1 MGFITNKIYICLP
14 FEKEVDKLDWDGLST
29 EEYNGKTYY
38 KIPSGGNSSD
48 VVKKITFET
57 LKDNVTVTLNIV
69 SSSEQWFDYAYASDL
84 DGTSGYRNAKYKI
97 SGNNQSITHEY
108 VVPNK
113 GSHWIYIGYRK
124 DSSGNSYNDCGYFS
138 IDNLDKEYVIR
149 QPKEVYLA
157 SDKMNEITYGSK
169 KILERGL
176 TNTISWETL
185 TWDKSNNSYTYNT
198 RGKLKLTY
206 SGGSTYLINSP
217 EYMKN
222 NINYPRFYNINSYSG
237 NSYNL
242 TYKLDLSDWDTSKIK
257 YMDSMFRDCHALTY
271 INLSKFNTYN
281 VDTMAGM
288 FSNCYS
294 LTNLDVSK
302 FNTSN
307 VASISEMFAGTGKI
321 NMIDMSKWD
330 LSELNNGSNYENSGF
345 GKVFKGSYCENIKL
359 PNMNLKKKFNTY
371 YGNTFSFLYG
381 LKSLQAPELVNSY
394 TNNIKFLFADDN
406 KLYDVDMSDWD
417 FSNVTYAYGAFYG
430 TKISNVSANL
440 VNAKDSIYSM
450 FRFSYADSIN
460 ISNLEISS
468 KVTDTRWM
476 FGDTKSTTIDFVDNN
491 SNTKFD
497 TSGVTNMSYMFMNSK
512 NLTTINGLN
521 KLNTSNLKDIGA
533 MFYNC
538 NSLTSIDISD
548 WDTSNINNVTSSL
561 NTSDMTGL
569 FEYCFKLVDL
579 KLPRKFITAKVN
591 DISGMFNNTGLT
603 SLDLSDWDTSNVHD
617 MRHVFHNCS
626 ALERLNLVGWNAS
639 RVSDT
644 SWIFANC
651 NELTTLID
659 GHESEPDVTI
669 FNGLKYS
676 ISLTYNSKLNYES
689 VYALFRGVS
698 ADGDRYYKNIYLPK
712 VMQGK
717 LDPDKVK
724 IAKDKDW
731 TIKYQ

>member
-1 MGFITNKIYICLP
+1 MGLITNKIYICLP
-14 FEKEVDKLDWDGLST
+14 YEKEVDKLDWNGLST

-38 KIPSGGNSSD
+38 KIPSGGGGKD

-57 LKDNVTVTLNIV
+57 LYNNVTIMLNIV
-69 SSSEQWFDYAYASDL
+69 SSSEPRYDFAYACDL
-84 DGTSGYRNAKYKI
+84 DGNGGYNSAKYKI
-97 SGNNQSITHEY
+97 SGDNKSIACEY

-113 GSHWIYIGYRK
+113 GSHWIYIGYKK
-124 DSSGNSYNDCGYFS
+124 DYSGDRYNDCGYFS
-138 IDNLDKEYVIR
+138 IDNSDKEYVIR

-169 KILERGL
+169 KILEYGL

-185 TWDKSNNSYTYNT
+185 RWDKSNNSYTYNT
-198 RGKLKLTY
+198 KGKLKLTY
-206 SGGSTYLINSP
+206 LGGSTYLINSP

-222 NINYPRFYNINSYSG
+222 NINYPRFYDINSYSG

-242 TYKLDLSDWDTSKIK
+242 TYKLDLSDWDTSNIK
-257 YMDSMFRDCHALTY
+257 EMSGMFSDCYSLTY
-271 INLSKFNTYN
+271 IDLSNFNTSN
-281 VDTMAGM
+281 VTNMNNM

-294 LTNLDVSK
+294 LTYIDLSN

-307 VASISEMFAGTGKI
+307 VTNIKEMFAGTGKI
-321 NMIDMSKWD
+321 NMIDMSKFD
-330 LSELNNGSNYENSGF
+330 LSKLYNDNYKSGGF
-345 GKVFKGSYCENIKL
+345 ANVFKGSYCENIKL

-371 YGNTFSFLYG
+371 YGETFKYLYE

-394 TNNIKFLFADDN
+394 TNNIKFLFAGDHE
-406 KLYDVDMSDWD
+406 LYDVDMQDWD

-430 TKISNVSANL
+430 TKINNVSVNL
-440 VNAKDSIYSM
+440 PNAKDSIYSM
-450 FRFSYADSIN
+450 FRESYADSIN

-468 KVTDTRWM
+468 KVTDTKYM
-476 FGDTKSTTIDFVDNN
+476 FADTKSSSIDFVDSNG
-491 SNTKFD
+491 NTKFD

-538 NSLTSIDISD
+538 NSLTSLDISS

-569 FEYCFKLVDL
+569 FENCYNLVDL
-579 KLPRKFITAKVN
+579 KLPRKFITAKVRN
-591 DISGMFNNTGLT
+591 ISGMFNNTRLR
-603 SLDLSDWDTSNVHD
+603 SLDLSDWDISNVYN
-617 MRHVFHNCS
+617 MRHLFHNDT
-626 ALERLNLVGWNAS
+626 ALERLNLVGWDAS
-639 RVSDT
+639 IVSDT
-644 SWIFANC
+644 NWIFVNC
-651 NELTTLID
+651 TELTTLID

-669 FNGLKYS
+669 FNGLKNNIY
-676 ISLTYNSKLNYES
+676 LTDNSKLNYES
-689 VYALFRGVS
+689 IYALFRGVS
-698 ADGDRYYKNIYLPK
+698 ADGDSYYKNIYLPK

-717 LDPDKVK
+717 LDATKVK
-724 IAKDKDW
+724 IAKDKGW
-731 TIKYQ
+731 TIKYS

>member
-1 MGFITNKIYICLP
+1 MGIITNKIYICLP
-14 FEKEVDKLDWDGLST
+14 FEKELDKIDWDGLST

-69 SSSEQWFDYAYASDL
+69 SSSEDRYDLAYACDL
-84 DGTSGYRNAKYKI
+84 DGPSGYSNAKYKI
-97 SGNNQSITHEY
+97 SGDNQSITGEY

-124 DSSGNSYNDCGYFS
+124 DSIFDKYNDCGYFS
-138 IDNLDKEYVIR
+138 IDNSEYLIR

-169 KILERGL
+169 KILEHGL

-217 EYMKN
+217 EYMRN
-222 NINYPRFYNINSYSG
+222 NINYPKFYNINSYSG

-242 TYKLDLSDWDTSKIK
+242 TYKLDLSDWDTSNIK
-257 YMDSMFRDCHALTY
+257 SMASMFSDCYALTY

-288 FSNCYS
+288 FRNCYS

-302 FNTSN
+302 FNTSK
-307 VASISEMFAGTGKI
+307 VASIQEMFAGTGKI

-381 LKSLQAPELVNSY
+381 LKSFKAPELVNSY
-394 TNNIKFLFADDN
+394 TNNIKFMFSGDHE
-406 KLYDVDMSDWD
+406 LYDLDMSDWD

-430 TKISNVSANL
+430 TKINNVSANL

-460 ISNLEISS
+460 ISNLEISN
-468 KVTDTRWM
+468 KITDTKYM
-476 FGDTKSTTIDFVDNN
+476 FADTKSTTIDFVDNN
-491 SNTKFD
+491 GNTKFD

-591 DISGMFNNTGLT
+591 NISGMFNNTRLT
-603 SLDLSDWDTSNVHD
+603 SLDLSDWDTSNVYS
-617 MRHVFHNCS
+617 MRHVFHNS
-626 ALERLNLVGWNAS
+626 IALERLNLVGWDAS

-644 SWIFANC
+644 NWIFVNC
-651 NELTTLID
+651 TELTTLID

-669 FNGLKYS
+669 FNGLKYN
-676 ISLTYNSKLNYES
+676 ISLTDNSKLNYES
-689 VYALFRGVS
+689 IYALFRGVS

-712 VMQGK
+712 VMEGK
-717 LDPDKVK
+717 LDAAKVK
-724 IAKDKDW
+724 IATDKGW
-731 TIKYQ
+731 TIAYA